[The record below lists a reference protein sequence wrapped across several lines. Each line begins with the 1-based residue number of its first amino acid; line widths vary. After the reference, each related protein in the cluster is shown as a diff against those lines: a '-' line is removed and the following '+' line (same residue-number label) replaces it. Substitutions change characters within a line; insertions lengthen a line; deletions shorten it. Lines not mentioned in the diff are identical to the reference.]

1 MITVSV
7 PPIVDT
13 DALEARI
20 ASRADV
26 RLVPWSLQGPPSVPA
41 RDLDAVV
48 LPFHTTSATP
58 NPGYVGPTELAALA
72 AAESV
77 RLVQLLSIGAE
88 GVGQHLPPAAAL
100 CNAVGVMERQ
110 TAELAVALVLASQ
123 RDLAG
128 FVRRPSTGPGRW
140 DNRRTPGLAGARV
153 LLVGH
158 GGIGSLVECMLEP
171 FGVAVTRVAG
181 SGRTLPDG
189 RVVHAPDALPVLAA
203 DADVVVVTLPLTELT
218 RGLIGTEV
226 LAAMPDGALLVN
238 VGRGPVVDTDALL
251 VELRT
256 GRLRAALDVTDPEPL
271 PDDHALWRLDGVIVT
286 PHVGG
291 NTELMPRLLLDLV
304 ADQLVRLDCGL
315 PLENIVEEPR

>member
-1 MITVSV
+1 MITVSL
-7 PPIVDT
+7 PPVVDQVG
-13 DALEARI
+13 LEARI
-20 ASRADV
+20 ASRAAV
-26 RLVPWSLQGPPSVPA
+26 RFVPWALQGAPPVPA
-41 RDLDAVV
+41 AELDAVV

-58 NPGYVGPTELAALA
+58 NPGYVGPAELAELA
-72 AAESV
+72 TAESV

-88 GVGQHLPPAAAL
+88 GVAPHLPPAAAL

-128 FVRRPSTGPGRW
+128 FVRRAGHW

-158 GGIGSLVECMLEP
+158 GGIGSLVERMLEP

-181 SGRTLPDG
+181 TARTLPDG
-189 RVVHAPDALPVLAA
+189 RVVHGSEALPALAA
-203 DADVVVVTLPLTELT
+203 ESDVVVVTLPLTDRT
-218 RGLIGTEV
+218 RAIVGAEV
-226 LAAMPDGALLVN
+226 LGAMPDGALLVN
-238 VGRGPVVDTDALL
+238 VGRGPVVDTGALL
-251 VELRT
+251 VELRA

-271 PDDHALWRLDGVIVT
+271 PDGHELWSFDDVIVT

-304 ADQLVRLDCGL
+304 ADQLVRLDRGL
-315 PLENIVEEPR
+315 PLVNTVEEPR